1 MRFGDLFKGRGRSG
15 VSGSTAA
22 PRETSAPAPSSSSVR
37 ARQWGTMATVMIVL
51 GLMLVALTLV
61 MRSHRAAQ
69 PFRGQLGS
77 AGSTGMPV
85 AAAGSGLDA
94 GSAWRS
100 LEDARADKMSKEIK
114 TLQDELAKKNGAAS
128 ATPGAPGQSGA
139 INPASWP
146 QLPPAQL
153 PPRVSLPPPPPPP
166 TAQRANLPP
175 LPPGAPG
182 AHKPDQA
189 IESSGID
196 SGSMSTS
203 AASGPG
209 AGKKG
214 ATLKTAATYLP
225 SGSFARAIIL
235 GGIDAPTGGQAQSNP
250 QPVLLRLV
258 GNAQLPNFYRSHLK
272 NCMLVGSGYGDIS
285 SERAFIR
292 LESISCINDQGQAL
306 DMPIKG
312 YVAGEDGK
320 AGVRGRLVS
329 KQGQVLANALIAGIA
344 SGMGQAFQ
352 QSNTTYSISPLGST
366 STVNPGREAQLGL
379 STGVGKAMNMLAQY
393 YISLADKL
401 FPIIEVDAGREVDV
415 VVTQGAQLPM
425 GADDEGL
432 TQVDNARY
440 GERKP

>member
-1 MRFGDLFKGRGRSG
+1 MKFGDLFRGRGRSG

-22 PRETSAPAPSSSSVR
+22 PREVSAPVASSSSVR
-37 ARQWGTMATVMIVL
+37 GRQWGTLATVMIVL
-51 GLMLVALTLV
+51 GLLLVAMTLV

-69 PFRGQLGS
+69 PVRGQLGS
-77 AGSTGMPV
+77 AGSTGLPV

-114 TLQDELAKKNGAAS
+114 TLQDELAKKTGAAGV
-128 ATPGAPGQSGA
+128 TPGAPGQTGA

-153 PPRVSLPPPPPPP
+153 PPRVSLPPPPPA
-166 TAQRANLPP
+166 AQRANLPP

-182 AHKPDQA
+182 AHKGADAA

-196 SGSMSTS
+196 SGTMNPGAA
-203 AASGPG
+203 AASGT
-209 AGKKG
+209 AKKG
-214 ATLKTAATYLP
+214 PMLKTAATYLP

-272 NCMLVGSGYGDIS
+272 SCMLIGSGYGDIS

>member
-1 MRFGDLFKGRGRSG
+1 MKLGDFFKKRGSSG

-22 PRETSAPAPSSSSVR
+22 PRETSAPSPSSASIR
-37 ARQWGTMATVMIVL
+37 TRQWGTTATIMIVL
-51 GLMLVALTLV
+51 GLLLVALTLV
-61 MRSHRAAQ
+61 MRSHRAQQ
-69 PFRGQLGS
+69 PVRGQLGS
-77 AGSTGMPV
+77 AGSTGLV
-85 AAAGSGLDA
+85 APAGSGLDA

-114 TLQDELAKKNGAAS
+114 TLQDELAKKNGAA
-128 ATPGAPGQSGA
+128 ATPTGAPGQPGA
-139 INPASWP
+139 INPGSWP

-175 LPPGAPG
+175 LPAGAPG
-182 AHKPDQA
+182 AHKGTDQA

-196 SGSMSTS
+196 SGSMDPGAT
-203 AASGPG
+203 SGPG
-209 AGKKG
+209 AAKKG
-214 ATLKTAATYLP
+214 AVLKTAATYLP

-272 NCMLVGSGYGDIS
+272 SCMLIGSGYGDIS

-352 QSNTTYSISPLGST
+352 QANTTYSISPLGST
-366 STVNPGREAQLGL
+366 STATPGREAQLGL
-379 STGVGKAMNMLAQY
+379 STGVGKAMDMLAQY

-425 GADDEGL
+425 GADDNGL
-432 TQVDNARY
+432 TQVDDARY